1 MSRVVWIGVGAIGGA
16 LAYRRGQRAVNAARE
31 RGLVGNVQQAALTAS
46 QVANGAGKL
55 LSFAG
60 QVGQGSSGAANF
72 ALEQD
77 AASWRE
83 LQNSR
88 VAISAQTGPTKAN
101 TRTSKNGRRSTAVRL
116 AAIDSPKL
124 VDIRSNRNVRVS

>member
-1 MSRVVWIGVGAIGGA
+1 MSRVVWIGVGAIGGV
-16 LAYRRGQRAVNAARE
+16 LAYRRGQRTVNAARE
-31 RGLVGNVQQAALTAS
+31 RGLIGNVQHAALTAS
-46 QVANGAGKL
+46 QVATGAGKL

-60 QVGQGSSGAANF
+60 QVGHGDSGAANL

-88 VAISAQTGPTKAN
+88 VAISAQSALATTNA
-101 TRTSKNGRRSTAVRL
+101 RTSRNGRRSTAVKL
-116 AAIDSPKL
+116 AAIDSPTT

>member
-1 MSRVVWIGVGAIGGA
+1 MSRVVWIGVGAIGGVV
-16 LAYRRGQRAVNAARE
+16 AYRRGQRAVNAARE
-31 RGLVGNVQQAALTAS
+31 RGLIGNVQHAALAAS

-60 QVGQGSSGAANF
+60 QVGQNDSGAANF

-88 VAISAQTGPTKAN
+88 VAITALNGAETSN
-101 TRTSKNGRRSTAVRL
+101 TRTSKSGRRPTAVRL
-116 AAIDSPKL
+116 AATESPEM
-124 VDIRSNRNVRVS
+124 VDIRSQRNVRVS

>member
-1 MSRVVWIGVGAIGGA
+1 MSRVVWIGVGAIGGVV
-16 LAYRRGQRAVNAARE
+16 AYRRGQRAVNAARE
-31 RGLVGNVQQAALTAS
+31 RGLIGNVQHAALTAS

-60 QVGQGSSGAANF
+60 QVGQGNSGAANF

-77 AASWRE
+77 AARWRE

-88 VAISAQTGPTKAN
+88 LSISASIEPEPAN
-101 TRTSKNGRRSTAVRL
+101 AKTSKNRRRPTAVRL
-116 AAIDSPKL
+116 AAIDSPKT